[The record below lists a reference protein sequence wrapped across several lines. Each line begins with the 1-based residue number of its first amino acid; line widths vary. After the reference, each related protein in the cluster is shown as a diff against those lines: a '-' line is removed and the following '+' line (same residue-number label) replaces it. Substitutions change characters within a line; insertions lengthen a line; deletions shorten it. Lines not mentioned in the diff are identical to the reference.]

1 MVCFYAGE
9 GQNLAY
15 RMKNDEFLSVHRGVV
30 CGSIRDIPIRIS
42 REIPLRTHH
51 AGLRTPKMRD
61 LYDTRPVQ
69 SVPTDTQPLK
79 PIRRPVPWGLL
90 IMIGLTLIVGVGIL
104 LTWLGI
110 QAPPPVPPTPTLLTA
125 DLDRVVVLTIDGATS
140 VFRTVIENPAAI
152 LRAAG
157 ISYDSDDAITVNGTS
172 LSAEQLTNYPLPA
185 NRITLRR
192 AVTITINDGSAG
204 TFSRATTAETIA
216 EALTEAGVTL
226 YLGDAVDP
234 APESALRAGLTITID
249 RATPVTVTADG
260 ITIET
265 RTQAMTVG
273 ALLHEQAI
281 TLNGLD
287 YALPPLNA
295 NLTSDMDVRVVRVTE
310 DILAEASEVPFET
323 LYLASAE
330 MDLDTRAV
338 TTAGQVGRDERRIRI
353 RYEDGL
359 EVNRWDDGVVR
370 VQEPVSQVISYGTRI
385 ALKTID
391 TPDGPREYW
400 RVLRMYATS
409 YHPAALGG
417 DNITSVGKTL
427 VKGIVAINPRIVS
440 YGTRVYVEGYGE
452 GEAADTGGPRTTPY
466 WIDLGYEDHNYE
478 HWSGW
483 VQVYLLTPVPANV
496 NPLLP

>member
-1 MVCFYAGE
+1 
-9 GQNLAY
+9 
-15 RMKNDEFLSVHRGVV
+15 
-30 CGSIRDIPIRIS
+30 
-42 REIPLRTHH
+42 
-51 AGLRTPKMRD
+51 MRD
-61 LYDTRPVQ
+61 LYDTRPIQ
-69 SVPTDTQPLK
+69 SIPTDTQPLK

-90 IMIGLTLIVGVGIL
+90 VMMGLTALVGLGIVF
-104 LTWLGI
+104 TWLGM
-110 QAPPPVPPTPTLLTA
+110 QPAAPQPTPTPTHAAA
-125 DLDRVVVLTIDGATS
+125 DPDRVVVLTIDGATS
-140 VFRTVIENPAAI
+140 VFRTIIENPAAI

-157 ISYDSDDAITVNGTS
+157 IAYDSDDKITVNDSPIT
-172 LSAEQLTNYPLPA
+172 AEQLTDYPLPA

-204 TFSRATTAETIA
+204 TFSRTTTADTVA

-226 YLGDAVDP
+226 YLGDGVDP
-234 APESALRAGLTITID
+234 APESALRDGLSITID
-249 RATPVTVTADG
+249 RAVPVTVTADG
-260 ITIET
+260 VTVET
-265 RTQAMTVG
+265 RTQALTVG
-273 ALLHEQAI
+273 ALLHDQNIA
-281 TLNGLD
+281 LNGLD
-287 YALPPLNA
+287 YALPPENA
-295 NLTSDMDVRVVRVTE
+295 HLTEGMQVRVVRVTE
-310 DILAEASEVPFET
+310 DILAEAIEVPYESV
-323 LYLASAE
+323 YLANGE
-330 MDLDTRAV
+330 MDLDTRAI
-338 TTAGQVGRDERRIRI
+338 TTAGQPGRDERRILI
-353 RYEDGL
+353 RYEDGV
-359 EVNRWDDGVVR
+359 EVNRRDEGVVR
-370 VQEPVSQVISYGTRI
+370 VQDPVDEVISYGTRI
-385 ALKTID
+385 ALKTIQ

-483 VQVYLLTPVPANV
+483 VQVYLLIPVPENV

>member
-1 MVCFYAGE
+1 
-9 GQNLAY
+9 
-15 RMKNDEFLSVHRGVV
+15 
-30 CGSIRDIPIRIS
+30 
-42 REIPLRTHH
+42 
-51 AGLRTPKMRD
+51 MRD

-90 IMIGLTLIVGVGIL
+90 IMIGLTLIVAVGIF
-104 LTWLGI
+104 LTWLGLQPNSI
-110 QAPPPVPPTPTLLTA
+110 VPTPTPTTIAA
-125 DLDRVVVLTIDGATS
+125 DPDRVVVLTIDGATS

-157 ISYDSDDAITVNGTS
+157 IDYDDDDLITVNGAMVSST
-172 LSAEQLTNYPLPA
+172 QLAAYPLPA
-185 NRITLRR
+185 NRVTLRH
-192 AVTITINDGSAG
+192 AVSVNITDGSVG
-204 TFSRATTAETIA
+204 TFSRTTTADTVA
-216 EALTEAGVTL
+216 EALSEAGVTL

-234 APESALRAGLTITID
+234 APESSLRAGLSITID
-249 RATPVTVTADG
+249 RATAVTITADDV
-260 ITIET
+260 TIET
-265 RTQAMTVG
+265 RTQTMTVG
-273 ALLHEQAI
+273 GVLNEQRI

-295 NLTSDMDVRVVRVTE
+295 NLTAGMRVRVVRVTE
-310 DILAEASEVPFET
+310 DIQAEGSEVPFET
-323 LYLASAE
+323 VYLANGE

-338 TTAGQVGRDERRIRI
+338 TIAGQVGRDERRIRI
-353 RYEDGL
+353 RYEDGV
-359 EVNRWDDGVVR
+359 EVNRWDDGIVR
-370 VQEPVSQVISYGTRI
+370 VQEPVNQVISYGTRI

-440 YGTRVYVEGYGE
+440 YGTRLYVEGYGE

-466 WIDLGYEDHNYE
+466 WIDLGYEDHNYQ